1 MQLNLT
7 VTFEDVEMAQ
17 EEYPKMRF
25 SSDDAQAI
33 IKRAIERSS
42 SAGSVAF
49 TDLAETAKE
58 LGIDAG
64 DLAAAIEEHEAMRE
78 VEEARNRWRRWRKK
92 KFNQHLRSYIIV
104 NAALMIFSILS
115 GGAWFLFPL
124 VGWGIG
130 LAFDFAATYYP
141 SDRDI
146 ERGTMSALKRMRKE
160 RQNVQ
165 PESVRNYTRSRP
177 ENQDYTA
184 PKPPTEKTFTVNF
197 DKGKIV
203 ITKGD
208 KKIEIG
214 DK

>member
-1 MQLNLT
+1 
-7 VTFEDVEMAQ
+7 
-17 EEYPKMRF
+17 MRF

-58 LGIDAG
+58 LGIDPG
-64 DLAAAIEEHEAMRE
+64 DLAAAIEEHEAARE

-92 KFNQHLRSYIIV
+92 KFNQHLRSYVIV
-104 NAALMIFSILS
+104 NAALMIFSLLS
-115 GGAWFLFPL
+115 EEAWFLFPL
-124 VGWGIG
+124 IGWGIG
-130 LAFDFAATYYP
+130 LAFDFAATFYP

-146 ERGTMSALKRMRKE
+146 ERGTMSALKQMRKE
-160 RQNVQ
+160 QQNSSM
-165 PESVRNYTRSRP
+165 PRNYQQSRT
-177 ENQDYTA
+177 ESTAGTA
-184 PKPPTEKTFTVNF
+184 PKPPADKTFTVNF